1 MSESLIITIVVL
13 YFSLLFLVSQLTK
26 GKSDNKTFFSGNKE
40 SPWYIVAFG
49 MVGASLS
56 GITFISVPG
65 DVGAIDFTY
74 FQVVIGY
81 LFGYMIVA
89 FVLLPIYYKYNLTS
103 IYEYLGDRF
112 GRNSHM
118 TGAFFFF
125 ISRVLGAAFRLFL
138 VAIVLQE
145 FVFNSW
151 GVPFEMTVILSILLI
166 WIYTFRGGIKTVVWT
181 DTLQTFLMILSVIS
195 VSYTHL
201 TLPTNKAV

>member
-89 FVLLPIYYKYNLTS
+89 FVLLPIYYKY
-103 IYEYLGDRF
+103 
-112 GRNSHM
+112 
-118 TGAFFFF
+118 
-125 ISRVLGAAFRLFL
+125 
-138 VAIVLQE
+138 
-145 FVFNSW
+145 
-151 GVPFEMTVILSILLI
+151 LSLI
-166 WIYTFRGGIKTVVWT
+166 HI
-181 DTLQTFLMILSVIS
+181 
-195 VSYTHL
+195 
-201 TLPTNKAV
+201 

>member
-1 MSESLIITIVVL
+1 
-13 YFSLLFLVSQLTK
+13 
-26 GKSDNKTFFSGNKE
+26 
-40 SPWYIVAFG
+40 

-181 DTLQTFLMILSVIS
+181 DTLQTFLMILSVILS
-195 VSYTHL
+195 IYFITDSL
-201 TLPTNKAV
+201 DLPFSDYLKSNEFK

>member
-118 TGAFFFF
+118 TGAFF
-125 ISRVLGAAFRLFL
+125 SLFL
-138 VAIVLQE
+138 E
-145 FVFNSW
+145 FW
-151 GVPFEMTVILSILLI
+151 E
-166 WIYTFRGGIKTVVWT
+166 
-181 DTLQTFLMILSVIS
+181 Q
-195 VSYTHL
+195 HL
-201 TLPTNKAV
+201 DYS

>member
-89 FVLLPIYYKYNLTS
+89 FVLLPIYYKYNLIS
-103 IYEYLGDRF
+103 IYEYLSIF
-112 GRNSHM
+112 EEEKLL
-118 TGAFFFF
+118 F
-125 ISRVLGAAFRLFL
+125 I
-138 VAIVLQE
+138 
-145 FVFNSW
+145 FNSNK
-151 GVPFEMTVILSILLI
+151 FKS
-166 WIYTFRGGIKTVVWT
+166 
-181 DTLQTFLMILSVIS
+181 
-195 VSYTHL
+195 L
-201 TLPTNKAV
+201 TLFSISLLDVKPNQLKYSIKYIT